1 MRDILSGVEEE
12 EDGEE
17 LRLIHHHN
25 NNNHHYHHSQYV
37 TLKVKSFA
45 ILREIIGRHEM
56 TLQLP
61 RNNQGATTVA
71 DLRKKII
78 ELYPE
83 ISAQRIPM
91 GIAVNAK
98 MVAAADD
105 KSIIINDF
113 DEVALL
119 PPISGG

>member
-1 MRDILSGVEEE
+1 MKYQ
-12 EDGEE
+12 
-17 LRLIHHHN
+17 HHP
-25 NNNHHYHHSQYV
+25 QFI

-45 ILREIIGRHEM
+45 VLREIIGNEQI

-61 RNNQGATTVA
+61 RKEEGITVA
-71 DLRKKII
+71 DLRIKVL

-83 ISAQRIPM
+83 ISAQKIPV

-98 MVAAADD
+98 MVHN
-105 KSIIINDF
+105 KSIINDF
-113 DEVALL
+113 DEIALL

>member
-12 EDGEE
+12 EDEEE
-17 LRLIHHHN
+17 LEHVHDHN
-25 NNNHHYHHSQYV
+25 NNNHHHSQYV

-78 ELYPE
+78 ELYPQ
-83 ISAQRIPM
+83 ISTQRIPM

-98 MVAAADD
+98 MVATAYD

-113 DEVALL
+113 DEIALL

>member
-17 LRLIHHHN
+17 LEHIHDHHN
-25 NNNHHYHHSQYV
+25 NNHHHHSQYV

-98 MVAAADD
+98 MVATADD

-113 DEVALL
+113 DEIALL

>member
-1 MRDILSGVEEE
+1 MSDIKEMKQQ
-12 EDGEE
+12 
-17 LRLIHHHN
+17 HHP
-25 NNNHHYHHSQYV
+25 QFI

-45 ILREIIGRHEM
+45 ILREIIGKEQM

-61 RNNQGATTVA
+61 RKDEGTTVA
-71 DLRKKII
+71 DLRIRI
-78 ELYPE
+78 LEIYPE
-83 ISAQRIPM
+83 ISAQKIPV

-98 MVAAADD
+98 MVHD
-105 KSIIINDF
+105 KSIINDF